1 MRKVL
6 AITLMFLLVLPVT
19 NQMTLAAPPE
29 SEVNQL
35 LNELGW
41 TKSEL
46 EDYLSFY
53 EMTLDD
59 FETTEDLKAML
70 GTPITEENLN
80 DLLKNYNLTRE
91 QLNSLLAE
99 FGESLDDYKFIE
111 DLDGAVDFYVNHDE
125 ELAESE
131 AFLSQIGLTEEEVD
145 QFFNYLI
152 SLDETTL
159 ETEMENIQK
168 RLDPFMEMEDLT
180 QLTPEQEQELV
191 SIWEDMLNAYHLKAN
206 FHLVGKNGTKTAI
219 SFQDLMKLETLNE
232 KQLLVE
238 LSDLQGN
245 LLLDM
250 QLSEEML
257 SSDFLLDSGSELAD
271 VGDLA
276 GELTEQLHDGKLP
289 NTASPYG
296 RNILLGFILTLI
308 GAFFYICFKKPEKV

>member
-1 MRKVL
+1 MKKVL
-6 AITLMFLLVLPVT
+6 AITLTFLMLLPVT
-19 NQMTLAAPPE
+19 SHLTLAAPPE
-29 SEVNQL
+29 SEVNQI

-41 TKSEL
+41 TRQEL

-53 EMTLDD
+53 EMNLDD
-59 FETTEDLKAML
+59 FETTEDLQAML
-70 GTPITEENLN
+70 GTPITDENLN
-80 DLLKNYNLTRE
+80 DLLKDYSLTRE
-91 QLNSLLAE
+91 QLNSLLAG

-111 DLDGAVDFYVNHDE
+111 DLDNAVDFYVNHDE
-125 ELAESE
+125 ELEESE
-131 AFLSQIGLTEEEVD
+131 ALLSQIGLTEEEVD
-145 QFFNYLI
+145 RFFNYLI

-159 ETEMENIQK
+159 ETEMENIEK
-168 RLDPFMEMEDLT
+168 NLAPFMEMEDLT
-180 QLTPEQEQELV
+180 QLTPEQEQALAD
-191 SIWEDMLNAYHLKAN
+191 IWKDMLNAFHLKAT
-206 FHLVGKNGTKTAI
+206 FYLASKNGTKTAV
-219 SFQDLMKLETLNE
+219 SFQDLMKLETLNG

-276 GELTEQLHDGKLP
+276 GELTDQLHAGKLP

-296 RNILLGFILTLI
+296 RNIMVGFILILL
-308 GAFFYICFKKPEKV
+308 GSLFYVRFKNPEKV

>member
-1 MRKVL
+1 MKKVL
-6 AITLMFLLVLPVT
+6 AITLTLLMLLPVT
-19 NQMTLAAPPE
+19 SPMTLAAPPE
-29 SEVNQL
+29 SEVNQV

-41 TKSEL
+41 TRQEL
-46 EDYLSFY
+46 EDYLAFY
-53 EMTLDD
+53 EMKLDD
-59 FETTEDLKAML
+59 FETTEDLQAML
-70 GTPITEENLN
+70 GTPITDENLN
-80 DLLKNYNLTRE
+80 DLLKDYSLTRE

-125 ELAESE
+125 EMAESE
-131 AFLSQIGLTEEEVD
+131 AFLSQIGLTEEEID
-145 QFFNYLI
+145 RFFNYLI
-152 SLDETTL
+152 SLDETAL
-159 ETEMENIQK
+159 ETEMENIEK
-168 RLDPFMEMEDLT
+168 NLAPFMEMEDLT
-180 QLTPEQEQELV
+180 QLTPEQEQALV
-191 SIWEDMLNAYHLKAN
+191 DIWEDMLNAFHLRAN
-206 FHLVGKNGTKTAI
+206 FYLVGKNETKTAV
-219 SFQDLMKLETLNE
+219 SFQDLMKLETLNG

-276 GELTEQLHDGKLP
+276 GELTDQLHDGKLP

-296 RNILLGFILTLI
+296 RNMLVGFILILLGSL
-308 GAFFYICFKKPEKV
+308 FYARFKKPERV

>member
-6 AITLMFLLVLPVT
+6 AIALTFLMLLPVT
-19 NQMTLAAPPE
+19 SQMTLAAPPE

-41 TKSEL
+41 TKQEL

-53 EMTLDD
+53 EMKLDD

-80 DLLKNYNLTRE
+80 DLLKDYNLTRE

-111 DLDGAVDFYVNHDE
+111 DLDSSVDFYVNHDE

-145 QFFNYLI
+145 QLFNHLI
-152 SLDETTL
+152 SLDETAL

-191 SIWEDMLNAYHLKAN
+191 SVWEDMLNAYHLKAN
-206 FHLVGKNGTKTAI
+206 FSLVGKNGTQTAV
-219 SFQDLMKLETLNE
+219 SFQDLMKLETLNGN
-232 KQLLVE
+232 QLLVE

-245 LLLDM
+245 QLLDM

-276 GELTEQLHDGKLP
+276 GELTDQLHDGKLP

-296 RNILLGFILTLI
+296 RNILLGFILALI
-308 GAFFYICFKKPEKV
+308 GAFFYFRFKNPEKV

>member
-1 MRKVL
+1 MKKVL
-6 AITLMFLLVLPVT
+6 VITLTLLMLLPVT
-19 NQMTLAAPPE
+19 SQMTLAAPPE

-41 TKSEL
+41 TRQEL

-53 EMTLDD
+53 EMKLDD
-59 FETTEDLKAML
+59 FETTEDLQAML

-80 DLLKNYNLTRE
+80 ALLKDYSLTRE

-145 QFFNYLI
+145 RFFNYLI
-152 SLDETTL
+152 SLDETAL
-159 ETEMENIQK
+159 ETEMENIEK
-168 RLDPFMEMEDLT
+168 NLAPFMEMEDLT
-180 QLTPEQEQELV
+180 QLTPEQEQALV
-191 SIWEDMLNAYHLKAN
+191 DIWEDMLNAFHLRAN
-206 FHLVGKNGTKTAI
+206 FYLVGKNGTKTATL
-219 SFQDLMKLETLNE
+219 FQDLMKLETLNG

-276 GELTEQLHDGKLP
+276 GELTDQLHDGKLP

-296 RNILLGFILTLI
+296 RNMLVGFILILLGSL
-308 GAFFYICFKKPEKV
+308 FYARFKKPERV